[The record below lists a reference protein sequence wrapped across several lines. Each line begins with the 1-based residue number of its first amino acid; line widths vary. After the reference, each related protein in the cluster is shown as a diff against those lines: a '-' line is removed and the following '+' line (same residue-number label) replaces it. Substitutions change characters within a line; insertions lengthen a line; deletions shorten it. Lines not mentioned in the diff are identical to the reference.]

1 MKRSK
6 TEFRGAA
13 ALALATKHIELTVTT
28 GVGPRVTSFRPLAGP
43 ARNLFLEF
51 PADESR
57 ALGYL
62 LRGGHR
68 LWHSP
73 EDAVR
78 TYQPDDEPLV
88 VKLLPRGVA
97 LTQPVEP
104 KTGLQK
110 GMKIELFGER
120 TVKITHTLKNRTLWP
135 IECAPWALTMLR
147 PGGYGVVPLLPKG
160 DHAKGDFLPT
170 WTMVPW
176 TFTDLSL
183 PVWKFGRNFIGVEVA
198 QAKNAQKIGLSN
210 YPGWSA
216 CWLDGVTFVK
226 YAPVVHGA
234 RYPDLGCAFETF
246 TNGAVLELETL
257 GALAPIAPGKTV
269 THTEWWTI
277 LEKLPRPDNDA
288 AFDRKLA
295 PAVNAWLAGLK
306 AGKSKV

>member
-1 MKRSK
+1 MKLSK
-6 TEFRGAA
+6 TNYRGGA
-13 ALALATKHIELTVTT
+13 ALALTTKRIELVVTT
-28 GVGPRVTSFRPLAGP
+28 GVGPRVTSFRPLAGQ
-43 ARNLFLEF
+43 ARNLFFEF
-51 PADESR
+51 PEDEKR

-78 TYQPDDEPLV
+78 TYQPDDEPV
-88 VKLLPRGVA
+88 TVKTRPGGVA

-110 GMKIELFGER
+110 GLALELLNER
-120 TVKITHTLKNRTLWP
+120 TVEVTHTLKNHTLWP

-147 PGGYGVVPLLPKG
+147 PGGFGVVPLLPKG

-183 PVWKFGRNFIGVEVA
+183 RTWKFGRNFIGIEVA
-198 QAKNAQKIGLSN
+198 KAKNAQKIGLSN

-216 CWLDGVTFVK
+216 CWLDGITFVK
-226 YAPVVHGA
+226 YAPVHLGVK
-234 RYPDLGCAFETF
+234 YPDLGCAFETF
-246 TNGAVLELETL
+246 TNGDVLELETL
-257 GALAPIAPGKTV
+257 GALAPIAPGQTV

-277 LEKLPRPDNDA
+277 LEKLPRPDHDD
-288 AFDRKLA
+288 AFDKKFA
-295 PAVNAWLAGLK
+295 PAVNAWLRTLK
-306 AGKSKV
+306 